1 MDEGKLREEKKIYS
15 FEISKGNK
23 KGSFQSH
30 IKRVYIEI
38 DFNRQFILSDLLHLF
53 VKDLSLFHEREKFL
67 FI

>member
-1 MDEGKLREEKKIYS
+1 LEKEMDEGKLREEKIYS

-38 DFNRQFILSDLLHLF
+38 DFNRQFILSDLLQF
-53 VKDLSLFHEREKFL
+53 VC
-67 FI
+67 

>member
-1 MDEGKLREEKKIYS
+1 MKSKQKKVLKKEMDEGKLREEKIYS

-38 DFNRQFILSDLLHLF
+38 DFNRQFILSDLLQF
-53 VKDLSLFHEREKFL
+53 VC
-67 FI
+67 